1 MDDDIATGPRS
12 LLPSTFRRSTAFTI
26 LRMMTEV
33 TIMILTPRLPQ
44 PTRRSL
50 RDVVLLSS
58 LALLAAI
65 GCHHNKPLPNPGANA
80 PDTTLPPPTASI
92 TADPLSIELGQSVV
106 LNWRTTNATAVS
118 IDGIGQVAV
127 NGTQTVSPA
136 NSTNFHL
143 VAKGDGGT
151 TEANI
156 RVTVKIPTT
165 EPMGNQDNSGIGA
178 GSEAEFHA
186 NVQDLFFD
194 YDSAEL
200 RADAQA
206 SVSAAAHYLNTH
218 PGVRILIAGFCDDR
232 GSAEYNITLGE
243 NRAESAKT
251 ALVSAGV
258 SPNRIR
264 VVSYGKERQFC
275 TEDTEACWQQNRRD
289 QFSIDK

>member
-1 MDDDIATGPRS
+1 
-12 LLPSTFRRSTAFTI
+12 
-26 LRMMTEV
+26 
-33 TIMILTPRLPQ
+33 MILTPRLPQ

-151 TEANI
+151 TEANV
-156 RVTVKIPTT
+156 RVTVNIPMVN
-165 EPMGNQDNSGIGA
+165 PGA
-178 GSEAEFHA
+178 VGDTGMEGSEAEFHA
-186 NVQDLFFD
+186 NVQDIFFD

-200 RADAQA
+200 RTDAQA
-206 SVSAAAHYLNTH
+206 SVSAAARYLNSH
-218 PGVRILIAGFCDDR
+218 PGVRVLIAGFCDDR

-243 NRAESAKT
+243 NRADSAKT
-251 ALVSAGV
+251 ALASAGV

-264 VVSYGKERQFC
+264 TVSYGKERQFC
-275 TEDTEACWQQNRRD
+275 TEETESCWQQNRRD

>member
-1 MDDDIATGPRS
+1 MISTPRIPRPGRS
-12 LLPSTFRRSTAFTI
+12 LAHA
-26 LRMMTEV
+26 
-33 TIMILTPRLPQ
+33 
-44 PTRRSL
+44 
-50 RDVVLLSS
+50 
-58 LALLAAI
+58 ALLASVALI
-65 GCHHNKPLPNPGANA
+65 AATGCHHKQPLPNPGANA
-80 PDTTLPPPTASI
+80 PDTNIAPPTASI
-92 TADPLSIELGQSVV
+92 IADPLSIELGQSVV

-151 TEANI
+151 TEANV
-156 RVTVKIPTT
+156 RVTVTIPTVT
-165 EPMGNQDNSGIGA
+165 PGSGSDIGSDIGA

-186 NVQDLFFD
+186 NVQDIFFD

-200 RADAQA
+200 RTDAQA
-206 SVSAAAHYLNTH
+206 SVSAAARYLNSH
-218 PGVRILIAGFCDDR
+218 AGVRVLIAGFCDDR

-243 NRAESAKT
+243 NRADAAKS

-264 VVSYGKERQFC
+264 TVSYGKERQFC
-275 TEDTEACWQQNRRD
+275 TEETETCWQQNRRD